1 MVSMFCIISD
11 SKSVLFYWFSVLHNL
26 QLQNA
31 ESGPAAPLD
40 LSSHLL
46 TGSKVN
52 GKETEKFVAASG
64 ATLTQP
70 TVTKLQNDLKVW
82 ASC

>member
-1 MVSMFCIISD
+1 MVSMCCIISD
-11 SKSVLFYWFSVLHNL
+11 SKSVLSYWFSVLHNL

-31 ESGPAAPLD
+31 ETGLAAPMD
-40 LSSHLL
+40 QSSHLL

-52 GKETEKFVAASG
+52 GKENEKFVATCG

-70 TVTKLQNDLKVW
+70 TLMKLRNDLKVW
-82 ASC
+82 VSC